1 MALKSLPRIERLDL
15 AMVTLPAWHP
25 EASNQP
31 TVAVYGY
38 VIDHPDGPILVDT
51 GVGFGNDF
59 IDEVYAPECVRL
71 DEALDRLGLDASSI
85 VGVVNSHLH
94 FDHCGQNPLL
104 YGTDVPFF
112 MQQPEVDEVERDP
125 YYTDRKWALP
135 PIAQRRLL
143 DGDFEVAQGVT
154 ILATPG
160 HTPGHQ
166 SVLIESTVGRVVLA
180 GQAVWRLREFVD
192 EQATES
198 NVFSDE
204 FRELAIDSIR
214 RIKALKPDVV
224 YFAHCAAHRPD
235 HGNATSVQ

>member
-15 AMVTLPAWHP
+15 ATVTLPAWHP

-31 TVAVYGY
+31 TAPVYGY
-38 VIDHPDGPILVDT
+38 VIDHPDGPIVVDT

-59 IDEVYAPECVRL
+59 IDEAYKPECVRL
-71 DEALDRLGLDASSI
+71 DQALDRAGLDVSSI

-112 MQQPEVDEVERDP
+112 MQQHEVDEVERDP
-125 YYTDRKWALP
+125 YYTDSEWALP
-135 PIAQRRLL
+135 PVTQRRLL
-143 DGDFEVAQGVT
+143 DGDFEVAEGVT
-154 ILATPG
+154 ILSTPG

-166 SVLIESTVGRVVLA
+166 SVLVESTVGRVVLA
-180 GQAVWRLREFVD
+180 GQAVWTLGEFVD
-192 EQATES
+192 EQATAS

-204 FRELAIDSIR
+204 FREVAVDSIR
-214 RIKALKPDVV
+214 RIKALKPQVV

-235 HGNATSVQ
+235 DGNKTSVQ